1 MKVKVVTVPKTWK
14 IMMQEL
20 LVEILLTLVLILT
33 PVPLMMKVLGKM
45 ETVMLGEEVVV
56 GEKRMVVVC

>member
-45 ETVMLGEEVVV
+45 ETVMLGDEVVV

>member
-1 MKVKVVTVPKTWK
+1 MTVPKTWK

-45 ETVMLGEEVVV
+45 ETVMLGDEVVV